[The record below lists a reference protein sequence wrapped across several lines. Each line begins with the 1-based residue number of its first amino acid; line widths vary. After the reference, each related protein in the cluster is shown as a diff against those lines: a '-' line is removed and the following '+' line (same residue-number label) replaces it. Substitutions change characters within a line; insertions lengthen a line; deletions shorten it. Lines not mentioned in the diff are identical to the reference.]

1 MIYNCKKMFIVVG
14 KGAFEYLVIQL
25 YNCYY
30 QTSKFHKKIRLFN
43 QYKSTDSDLKLAFY
57 ILDKH

>member
-1 MIYNCKKMFIVVG
+1 MFIVFG